1 MKEDSMNSA
10 SFIPSKITTAHR
22 AKFACVYLRQS
33 TLGQVL
39 HNTESTARQY
49 ALVERA
55 VALGWPKDRVLV
67 IDEDLGRS
75 GASADLRSGFQQLMT
90 EVGLAQVGLVLSIE
104 ASRLARN
111 NSDWYRLLDLCSI
124 FGALIADAEAVYDP
138 RTYHDRLLLGL
149 AGMMSE
155 AELHQIKMRQEA
167 GKRSKAARGEL
178 RQALPVGLERLRTG
192 EVTLHPDEEIQARLR
207 LVFDKFRELGS
218 ARAVMRY
225 LYREGLKVPVRLLRG
240 SAPHDAVW
248 VVNRPGFPGD
258 SKS

>member
-1 MKEDSMNSA
+1 MNPA
-10 SFIPSKITTAHR
+10 SFTPSKITTAHR
-22 AKFACVYLRQS
+22 SKFAYVYLRQS
-33 TLGQVL
+33 PLVQVI
-39 HNTESTARQY
+39 HNTESTVRQF
-49 ALVERA
+49 ALVECA

-90 EVGLAQVGLVLSIE
+90 DIGLARVGLVLSIE

-111 NSDWYRLLDLCSI
+111 NSDWYRLIELCSI
-124 FGALIADAEAVYDP
+124 FGALIADAELIYDP

-178 RQALPVGLERLRTG
+178 RQSLPVGLERSRDG
-192 EVTLHPDEEIQARLR
+192 QVTLHPDEEIQARLR
-207 LVFDKFRELGS
+207 LIFDKFRELGA
-218 ARAVMRY
+218 ARAA
-225 LYREGLKVPVRLLRG
+225 GLWRLSRVDKFWTKV
-240 SAPHDAVW
+240 
-248 VVNRPGFPGD
+248 
-258 SKS
+258 K

>member
-1 MKEDSMNSA
+1 MNSA

-22 AKFACVYLRQS
+22 AKFACVYLRKS

-75 GASADLRSGFQQLMT
+75 GASSDLRSGFQQLMT

-111 NSDWYRLLDLCSI
+111 SSDWYRLLDLCSI
-124 FGALIADAEAVYDP
+124 FGALIADAEVVYDP

-149 AGMMSE
+149 ANT
-155 AELHQIKMRQEA
+155 
-167 GKRSKAARGEL
+167 
-178 RQALPVGLERLRTG
+178 RTHSTICCILW
-192 EVTLHPDEEIQARLR
+192 VYSDCR
-207 LVFDKFRELGS
+207 FR
-218 ARAVMRY
+218 A
-225 LYREGLKVPVRLLRG
+225 
-240 SAPHDAVW
+240 
-248 VVNRPGFPGD
+248 
-258 SKS
+258 

>member
-1 MKEDSMNSA
+1 MNSA

-111 NSDWYRLLDLCSI
+111 NSDWYRLLELCSI
-124 FGALIADAEAVYDP
+124 FGALIADAEVVYDP

-178 RQALPVGLERLRTG
+178 RQALPVGLERLRTD
-192 EVTLHPDEEIQARLR
+192 EVTLHPDEEIQACLR

>member
-75 GASADLRSGFQQLMT
+75 GASADLRSCF
-90 EVGLAQVGLVLSIE
+90 
-104 ASRLARN
+104 
-111 NSDWYRLLDLCSI
+111 
-124 FGALIADAEAVYDP
+124 
-138 RTYHDRLLLGL
+138 
-149 AGMMSE
+149 
-155 AELHQIKMRQEA
+155 
-167 GKRSKAARGEL
+167 RSKPVVL
-178 RQALPVGLERLRTG
+178 RATIVIGIACLS
-192 EVTLHPDEEIQARLR
+192 
-207 LVFDKFRELGS
+207 S
-218 ARAVMRY
+218 ARS
-225 LYREGLKVPVRLLRG
+225 
-240 SAPHDAVW
+240 SA
-248 VVNRPGFPGD
+248 R
-258 SKS
+258 